1 VLAGLRQFF
10 AGWRGLGRFWL
21 VVAIVVAAGGIAL
34 QLAGPLRRSAPRE
47 VAVQVPAKPP
57 PPKEPAKPGPA
68 ETVKAPQAPRPG
80 RDTPGPIADPDPA
93 LQEPAPGSTTDLLPR
108 IAADGRMPMQVYAAG
123 FDSSSLRPRVGL
135 LLAGVGLNQKDSE
148 TAIRSLPGGIT
159 LAISPYAQNTEK
171 LLGAARLAEHEYL
184 LSIPMEPQGFP
195 LNDPGNQALMTNLSL
210 EENHARLEWVLSR
223 FGGYAGAVG
232 AEGSLRGERFASV
245 PDEINS
251 VLGELARRGLFYV
264 DPRPGAAPLPLVWS
278 RTVDIIVDEPDNAA
292 DIDAKL
298 AQLAQMARQ
307 KGSALGFA
315 GAVRPVT
322 IDRLSVW
329 SNGLAADGLA
339 LAPVSAMVRTPAAP

>member
-1 VLAGLRQFF
+1 
-10 AGWRGLGRFWL
+10 
-21 VVAIVVAAGGIAL
+21 
-34 QLAGPLRRSAPRE
+34 
-47 VAVQVPAKPP
+47 
-57 PPKEPAKPGPA
+57 
-68 ETVKAPQAPRPG
+68 
-80 RDTPGPIADPDPA
+80 
-93 LQEPAPGSTTDLLPR
+93 LLPR